1 MILSFKC
8 NSERLAHRNL
18 IAHAPLEAAVLA
30 KVAIVRERAQ
40 HAHVRLLLSSRMKVG
55 VARLDKVVHAEVVD
69 AKRVP
74 LLLRKLS
81 LAHQR
86 VRQTWFLQKLGGTRN
101 RLEVAATRLDEVG
114 AEQVGDT
121 KRVKVFLREIDR
133 QHPEGLA
140 LEAKVITTVATKPS
154 LSGL

>member
-1 MILSFKC
+1 MIFSFKC

-40 HAHVRLLLSSRMKVG
+40 HAHVRLLLDPSRLKAG

-86 VRQTWFLQKLGGTRN
+86 VRQTWFLQKLGGTRS

-114 AEQVGDT
+114 AAQVGDT
-121 KRVKVFLREIDR
+121 QNVQVFLLENSSEID
-133 QHPEGLA
+133 QKPPQPGAFHA
-140 LEAKVITTVATKPS
+140 HIKVA
-154 LSGL
+154 